1 MPHDQGIVA
10 SGFLLPEKNRKE
22 RKNLENATERG
33 GRQNLSLGAGPDQAC
48 LLEQLGAGNERNR
61 MTTECPSEGGAQ
73 SPQAT
78 SPPSGQVTT
87 VYCHTPGLPSIDISV
102 NGIILIQFYSFYF
115 NVNTELSQFI
125 LSVSVIQLISWIQ
138 QICLKQ
144 EELKNL

>member
-1 MPHDQGIVA
+1 MCMCVCQKLSKLLMF
-10 SGFLLPEKNRKE
+10 SGMNKKVQVVHMWA
-22 RKNLENATERG
+22 K
-33 GRQNLSLGAGPDQAC
+33 
-48 LLEQLGAGNERNR
+48 
-61 MTTECPSEGGAQ
+61 SETQRWHQPG
-73 SPQAT
+73 S
-78 SPPSGQVTT
+78 SGQVTT